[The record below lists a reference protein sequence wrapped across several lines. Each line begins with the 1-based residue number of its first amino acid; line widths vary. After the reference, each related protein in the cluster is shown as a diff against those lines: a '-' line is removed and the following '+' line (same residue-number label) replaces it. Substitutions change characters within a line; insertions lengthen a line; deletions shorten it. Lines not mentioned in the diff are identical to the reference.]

1 MICGLVRGFKRLL
14 RGMYC
19 KDQVE
24 YSLSIMAGAPV
35 IFAKKKKKKRKEL
48 SNDTRESVSSSVEV
62 EVEKTKEKKRLRRK
76 RVEQAG
82 AI

>member
-35 IFAKKKKKKRKEL
+35 IFAKKKKKRKEL